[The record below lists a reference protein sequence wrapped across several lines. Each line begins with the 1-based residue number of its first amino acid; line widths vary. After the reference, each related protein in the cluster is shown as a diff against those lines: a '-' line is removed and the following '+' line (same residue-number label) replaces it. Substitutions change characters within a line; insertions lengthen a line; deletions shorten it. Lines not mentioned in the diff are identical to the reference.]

1 MTWFFFCPK
10 IVGASVSTL
19 ILSVS
24 KTLSDQQVNVIL
36 AQVPNVRTVNLS
48 YTHITSEAFD
58 GLYKHNALRKLED
71 LQLQGW
77 FHEFILK
84 NWICRVHDFFY
95 NLKVVPVS
103 VTTSLAIWVAV
114 FLPKRNVRPRG
125 RNFVNYL

>member
-1 MTWFFFCPK
+1 MTSSIIPGSGKKKEDKIFDGIAIYLLPK
-10 IVGASVSTL
+10 VGASVSTL

-48 YTHITSEAFD
+48 YTCITSEAFD

-84 NWICRVHDFFY
+84 TEFVEFTIFFTISRLCPY
-95 NLKVVPVS
+95 Q
-103 VTTSLAIWVAV
+103 
-114 FLPKRNVRPRG
+114 
-125 RNFVNYL
+125 